1 MLKLIRLV
9 IKSLP
14 FVFAIALT
22 LSLFPSL
29 EGVFSPVSEVT
40 GLIELYNK
48 AEKSALS
55 ILPDSIE
62 SFIKTLSQRLAD
74 TAVTPKE

>member
-14 FVFAIALT
+14 FVLAIAVS

-29 EGVFSPVSEVT
+29 EGVFSPVSGVT

-55 ILPDSIE
+55 LLPDSIE
-62 SFIKTLSQRLAD
+62 SFIKTLSLRLAD
-74 TAVTPKE
+74 VGTQG